1 MSSLSEIYFNYN
13 KAIAQA
19 NRLDGIAKKMKN
31 AANRDMQGILN
42 DVSRAWKS
50 DSAPQYVRKGEKVK
64 GNIQTSSKN
73 LEEIASTIRTIAKR
87 VRGAELE
94 AWRIANERKL

>member
-73 LEEIASTIRTIAKR
+73 LEEIASTIRTSAER
-87 VRGAELE
+87 VRDAELE

>member
-1 MSSLSEIYFNYN
+1 MSSYSEIYFNYN

-31 AANRDMQGILN
+31 AADRDMQGILN

-50 DSAPQYVRKGEKVK
+50 DSAPRYVEKGETVK
-64 GNIQTSSKN
+64 GNIQTSAKN
-73 LEEIASTIRTIAKR
+73 LKEIASTIRTIAKR
-87 VRGAELE
+87 VRDAELE

>member
-64 GNIQTSSKN
+64 ENIQTSSKN

-87 VRGAELE
+87 VRDAELE

>member
-13 KAIAQA
+13 EAIAQA
-19 NRLDGIAKKMKN
+19 NRLDGIASKMQN

-50 DSAPQYVRKGEKVK
+50 DSAPLYVRKGEKVR
-64 GNIQTSSKN
+64 GDMQTSSKN
-73 LEEIASTIRTIAKR
+73 LKRIASTIRTIAKR
-87 VRGAELE
+87 VRDAELE
-94 AWRIANERKL
+94 AWRIAHERKL

>member
-50 DSAPQYVRKGEKVK
+50 DSAPQYVRKGETVK
-64 GNIQTSSKN
+64 GNIQTSAKN
-73 LEEIASTIRTIAKR
+73 LKEIASTIRTIAER
-87 VRGAELE
+87 VRDAELE

>member
-19 NRLDGIAKKMKN
+19 NRLDGIASKMQN

-87 VRGAELE
+87 VRDAELE

>member
-73 LEEIASTIRTIAKR
+73 LEEIASTIRTIAER
-87 VRGAELE
+87 VRDAELE